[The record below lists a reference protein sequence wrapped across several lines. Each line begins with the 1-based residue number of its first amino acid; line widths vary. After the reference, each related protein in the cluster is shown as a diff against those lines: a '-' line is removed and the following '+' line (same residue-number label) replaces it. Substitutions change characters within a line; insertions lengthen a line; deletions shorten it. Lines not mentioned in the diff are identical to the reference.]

1 MITELEPNIT
11 ETLPQPDPS
20 EPRKF
25 VRLAG
30 LVTLLAVLTIL
41 AVIGLGLRARQAAAE
56 ALVNTAQSAVAA
68 RVSVVHPQPN
78 GSSEELV
85 LPGDIQAFV
94 EAPIYAR
101 THGYL
106 KSWYFDIGAY
116 VHQGQLL
123 AEIETPEED
132 QQLAQARADLKS
144 AQANM
149 NLAES
154 TAVRWQNLLKKNAVS
169 KQETDQAVSDF
180 AAKQAAVDASSANV
194 RRLEQLQSY
203 EKVYAPFDGVIT
215 ARETDIG
222 ALIDGG
228 SSPRELFHLAA
239 ISKLR
244 VFVPVPEVSAA
255 SIANGEHVTLTS
267 DEFPNDLFHGTITRD
282 SNAVDPASRTSNV
295 EVDVANQNHKL
306 LPGSYAFVHLKI
318 SGNAKGLTIPAN
330 TLLFR
335 KEGLQAAVVR
345 NRHAELVPIT
355 ISHDYGATVEVNS
368 GLKQSDAVILDPSDS
383 LTGNTPVKVERGDG
397 AQQ

>member
-106 KSWYFDIGAY
+106 KGWYFDIGAY

-123 AEIETPEED
+123 A
-132 QQLAQARADLKS
+132 
-144 AQANM
+144 
-149 NLAES
+149 
-154 TAVRWQNLLKKNAVS
+154 
-169 KQETDQAVSDF
+169 
-180 AAKQAAVDASSANV
+180 
-194 RRLEQLQSY
+194 
-203 EKVYAPFDGVIT
+203 
-215 ARETDIG
+215 
-222 ALIDGG
+222 
-228 SSPRELFHLAA
+228 
-239 ISKLR
+239 
-244 VFVPVPEVSAA
+244 
-255 SIANGEHVTLTS
+255 
-267 DEFPNDLFHGTITRD
+267 
-282 SNAVDPASRTSNV
+282 
-295 EVDVANQNHKL
+295 
-306 LPGSYAFVHLKI
+306 
-318 SGNAKGLTIPAN
+318 
-330 TLLFR
+330 
-335 KEGLQAAVVR
+335 
-345 NRHAELVPIT
+345 
-355 ISHDYGATVEVNS
+355 
-368 GLKQSDAVILDPSDS
+368 
-383 LTGNTPVKVERGDG
+383 
-397 AQQ
+397 